1 METTPADAVKA
12 AVEQALAMTD
22 PAERGRTI
30 TEIIAAVEKEPR
42 LTEAREA
49 DVRKL
54 YETRTL
60 KEVGELVKLSLP
72 RVHQIV
78 TGRTTGRRAAK
89 KQAAGQG
96 NPEAP

>member
-1 METTPADAVKA
+1 
-12 AVEQALAMTD
+12 MTD

-30 TEIIAAVEKEPR
+30 TEIIAAVEKDSR
-42 LTEAREA
+42 LTQAREA
-49 DVRKL
+49 DVRTL

-78 TGRTTGRRAAK
+78 SGRTTGRRATQK
-89 KQAAGQG
+89 RAAPHTESGMS
-96 NPEAP
+96 